1 MKTTEDLFKA
11 SEEIGQGDKS
21 EIQGGREMRITEA
34 QKSISLMR
42 GYVNQV
48 LDCLQEQ
55 KFQQVFEDGLYIER
69 QLLPNYDAAI
79 DFLIERGRTD
89 LLESC
94 REIYRT
100 ARKADRLLIRALDNY
115 EKSGNRIGEAECLS
129 IAWSNHIIDFWEKVV
144 TPIMHLEAED
154 PYSLLLKADA
164 EARQRE
170 KKGDE
175 KAEAPNRER
184 KGDENAEAPHRGRT
198 KDYTILWLVEN
209 PDGHLRVLHQLTE
222 GLKGAKFYKVI
233 KAAIL
238 ENWFERPPYSAIVK
252 EFGDIGRK
260 NNYYHYM
267 GISND
272 EAELEQLR
280 ETLRS
285 RHKNL

>member
-1 MKTTEDLFKA
+1 
-11 SEEIGQGDKS
+11 
-21 EIQGGREMRITEA
+21 MRITEA
-34 QKSISLMR
+34 VKSISLMR

-69 QLLPNYDAAI
+69 NLLSNYDEAI
-79 DFLIERGRTD
+79 DVLIERDRTD
-89 LLESC
+89 LLEDC
-94 REIYRT
+94 REIYKS
-100 ARKADRLLIRALDNY
+100 ACKAFPLLVEALNNY
-115 EKSGNRIGEAECLS
+115 EKSGNRVGDTEGLS
-129 IAWSNHIIDFWEKVV
+129 SCWANHIIYFWERVV
-144 TPIMHLEAED
+144 SPILHPNPLDRED
-154 PYSLLLKADA
+154 PFSRILKLDA

-175 KAEAPNRER
+175 KAEAPQSGK
-184 KGDENAEAPHRGRT
+184 KGDENAEAPQHGRT

-272 EAELEQLR
+272 EAELKQLR